1 MRSETE
7 MMNLILNIARGDEN
21 IRAVLLHGSRVNP
34 RVKPDCFQDYDVIY
48 VVRDPDFFWKNP
60 EWTDCFGEKMIEYF
74 PDQNKNGK
82 PKQRGKFTY
91 LMHFTDGNRIDLTLL
106 GWEQAEKRL
115 RWDSLS
121 QVLLDKDHSLPNLP
135 KPSDKDYTAGI
146 PEAFD
151 FSFCCNEFW
160 CGSTCVAK
168 GLWRWEIPYVKA
180 VMEAPVRKS
189 LIQMITWSL
198 RSHSESAVNIG
209 EYGKYLE
216 RYLEKPIWLRFLKT
230 YPDAEREHIWEAL
243 FIMCDLFRQASW
255 RVAEQFRFA
264 YPQEIDSRVTAY
276 LQMVHSL
283 PDDAQELPLSMDSL
297 SEENPPVFKEELLQ
311 FSTE

>member
-34 RVKPDCFQDYDVIY
+34 YVKPDCFQNYDVVY
-48 VVRDPDFFWKNP
+48 VVKDLEFFLNNP
-60 EWTDCFGEKMIEYF
+60 GWTDCFGKKMIQYF
-74 PDQNKNGK
+74 PDQNKGGRLE
-82 PKQRGKFTY
+82 QRGKCTY

-106 GWEQAEKRL
+106 GWEQAEKRF
-115 RWDSLS
+115 RWDSLA
-121 QVLLDKDHSLPNLP
+121 QVLLDKDHRLPDLP
-135 KPSDKDYTAGI
+135 RPSDRDYVIST
-146 PEAFD
+146 PEISD

-189 LIQMITWSL
+189 LVQMLTWSVGI
-198 RSHSESAVNIG
+198 HSEYAINVG

-216 RYLEKPIWLRFLKT
+216 RYLEKPVWVRFLKT
-230 YPDAEREHIWEAL
+230 YPDAEREHIWKAL
-243 FIMCDLFRQASW
+243 FIMCELFRQAA
-255 RVAEQFRFA
+255 REVAQTFCFD
-264 YPQEIDSRVTAY
+264 YPQETDNQVTAY

-283 PDDAQELPLSMDSL
+283 PDDAQELPLL
-297 SEENPPVFKEELLQ
+297 EELPNQENTSVSKDERLQ
-311 FSTE
+311 F